1 MAYEQKPN
9 NGTLFTNKSKSKPTS
24 PDYSGDLLI
33 DVRSLN
39 VKDGV
44 AKVRIAGWKKEGP
57 SGTFLSLAIS
67 NPQEKGQMTPRKEQ
81 EDDENPF

>member
-9 NGTLFTNKSKSKPTS
+9 SGTLFTNKSKAKPSS

-39 VKDGV
+39 ATNGV
-44 AKVRIAGWKKEGP
+44 AKVRIAGWKKPGRDG
-57 SGTFLSLAIS
+57 STFLSLAIS
-67 NPQEKGQMTPRKEQ
+67 NPMERSQAPRTER
-81 EDDENPF
+81 EDDDNPF